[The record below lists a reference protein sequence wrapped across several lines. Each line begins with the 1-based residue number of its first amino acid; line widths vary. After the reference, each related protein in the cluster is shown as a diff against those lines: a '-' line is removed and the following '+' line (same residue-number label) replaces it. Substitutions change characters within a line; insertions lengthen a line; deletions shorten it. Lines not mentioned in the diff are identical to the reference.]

1 MEKPLQQK
9 LDEVLKNWIQNLS
22 EEDFKIYPY
31 NVFSDWISIVIVS
44 FCRDVFDMNALS
56 GN

>member
-9 LDEVLKNWIQNLS
+9 LDEVLKNWIQDLS
-22 EEDFKIYPY
+22 EEDFKMYPY
-31 NVFSDWISIVIVS
+31 TVFSDWISIVIVT
-44 FCRDVFDMNALS
+44 FCRDVFDMNILS